1 MEENKTL
8 ENKVFEALGEAT
20 MCWSETP
27 KGVFDST
34 KAKEI
39 GSRLMKDIQESHRN
53 TIFDTLESVGR
64 QQFMEN
70 IQEKENY
77 EVVSG
82 RFTTKGVSIIEDDKP
97 SLEEA
102 IEVLCNALREDKSEG
117 SYYYSWQ
124 ANIAMCMYDSFDG
137 SEIDLIGDKNL
148 LDICNKGAK
157 TFLNLLIKQ

>member
-27 KGVFDST
+27 KGVFESS
-34 KAKEI
+34 KAEEI
-39 GSRLMKDIQESHRN
+39 GNRLMKE
-53 TIFDTLESVGR
+53 
-64 QQFMEN
+64 
-70 IQEKENY
+70 
-77 EVVSG
+77 
-82 RFTTKGVSIIEDDKP
+82 IEDSGKTYIIDMKLISENMDIEEFIKTWKQQPIQIVQSKP
-97 SLEEA
+97 SLQEA